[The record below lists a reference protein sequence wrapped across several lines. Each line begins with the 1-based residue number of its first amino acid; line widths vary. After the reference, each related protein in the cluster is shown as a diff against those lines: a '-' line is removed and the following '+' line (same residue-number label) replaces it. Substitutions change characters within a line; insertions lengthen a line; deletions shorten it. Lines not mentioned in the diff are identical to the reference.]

1 MPKEICKR
9 VCSIFI
15 MILILLGIG
24 MSILNFSVKAYARA
38 RDPISGTTT
47 PGDGTLAEAVWDLAG
62 RYIGTFGGTRYY
74 CCEEPSNCVIVFTN

>member
-1 MPKEICKR
+1 MLKEICKR

-24 MSILNFSVKAYARA
+24 MSILNFSVKSYA
-38 RDPISGTTT
+38 DEPIYGTRTA
-47 PGDGTLAEAVWDLAG
+47 GDGTLAEAVWELAG

-74 CCEEPSNCVIVFTN
+74 CCLEPRNCVVVFAN